1 MATGPKPEED
11 ETPEAEAA
19 EVEHDET
26 PQAKGYN
33 QETGE
38 FIV

>member
-1 MATGPKPEED
+1 MATGHKAEED
-11 ETPEAEAA
+11 ATPEVEETPT
-19 EVEHDET
+19 VET
-26 PQAKGYN
+26 PKAKGYN